1 MQRTISRCRVKVYEC
16 EFARRR
22 LQLWD
27 AQSFGLT
34 LCLKNPL
41 WTMHGKRTNKA
52 AKKRF
57 RVTATGKIKRTKAG
71 KNHILTKKT
80 AKRKNDL
87 AKPGY
92 VHAADMGR
100 VKRLL
105 GIK

>member
-1 MQRTISRCRVKVYEC
+1 MSATSSAALVT
-16 EFARRR
+16 
-22 LQLWD
+22 
-27 AQSFGLT
+27 SFGLT
-34 LCLKNPL
+34 RCLIL
-41 WTMHGKRTNKA
+41 RFWTMHGKKTNKA

-87 AKPGY
+87 AKAGY
-92 VHAADMGR
+92 VHEADEGR
-100 VKRLL
+100 VQRLL